1 MMCMSG
7 YCIRCSKELIPKE
20 WYGICEKCKLIIPDS
35 KDAALKYMCDIL
47 KIREKNSESLHDL
60 DQKELDNVVPLSD
73 LEKEISQLWKEHN
86 SLYIELEKLLEQYH
100 RSVTREQEIYPRMY
114 LYVDIAKKIEKIYN
128 E

>member
-1 MMCMSG
+1 MSG

-86 SLYIELEKLLEQYH
+86 SLYIELELFLRQYNKSSILENH
-100 RSVTREQEIYPRMY
+100 IYPLLY
-114 LYVDIAKKIEKIYN
+114 LYVQVSEQIKEVYKE
-128 E
+128 